1 MNVEDRGML
10 IGMVFGDG
18 HISVRKRLKS
28 GKYEYESSE
37 LVIKHSVAQ
46 QDYCLHKAALVRGI
60 FGGKFTVRNGV
71 TKLNEK
77 EYYWVHFTKSHSY
90 FRILK
95 SLLYPEGKKRFTRQA
110 LEMLT
115 PAGIALWYMDDGN
128 ARTNLSD
135 KTGFVSSCSTQIATM
150 CSKEEV
156 DEIVNYFLRV
166 HEIEFKVRF
175 DRRQTEGKQYYIE
188 ANTANS
194 QKFARLIKPYV
205 IPSMLYKLAHV
216 ANLNTHECKAP
227 VLKCSVCGNPT
238 FTANRRKSMCSACYS
253 RQNR

>member
-1 MNVEDRGML
+1 
-10 IGMVFGDG
+10 MVFGDG

-37 LVIKHSVAQ
+37 LVIKHSAAQ

-71 TKLNEK
+71 TELNGK
-77 EYYWVHFTKSHSY
+77 KHYWVHFTKSHGY

-95 SLLYPEGKKRFTRQA
+95 ALLYPEGQKRFTRQA

-115 PAGIALWYMDDGN
+115 PAGIALWYMDDGH
-128 ARTNLSD
+128 ARTNISE
-135 KTGFVSSCSTQIATM
+135 KTGLISSCSTQIATM
-150 CSKEEV
+150 CSEAEV
-156 DEIVNYFLRV
+156 LEIIEYFARV
-166 HEIEFKVRF
+166 HQIEFKARC
-175 DRRQTEGKQYYIE
+175 DPRRAEGKQFYID
-188 ANTANS
+188 ANTAHS

-227 VLKCSVCGNPT
+227 VLKCSSCGNPT
-238 FTANRRKSMCSACYS
+238 FTANRKKGLCSACYT